1 MSSRSSRSSSS
12 RSSIKKYNFSNNN
25 NKRTLN
31 LVEEDD
37 EEEPEIL
44 EIKVIDNTIYLYSVI
59 TNELALNLNIAI
71 KELEKKLL
79 ILSIT
84 YNIPAPEI
92 IIRINSEGGD
102 VYAALS
108 IVDTIKNCKV
118 PIHTIIEGC
127 TASAST
133 MISTVAHKRSIM
145 ENAHMLIH
153 QMSSGFWGKF
163 AEFEDEMQNQNRFMT
178 TIKKIYKDHTNL
190 KGRTLDNCLSKDI
203 WWPAD
208 VCLKHGLV
216 DEIIK
221 PDSSF

>member
-1 MSSRSSRSSSS
+1 MSSRSSSS
-12 RSSIKKYNFSNNN
+12 RSSIKKYNFSKNN
-25 NKRTLN
+25 NKRLIN
-31 LVEEDD
+31 LVENEDD
-37 EEEPEIL
+37 EDETEIL
-44 EIKVIDNTIYLYSVI
+44 EIKVINNTIYLYSAI
-59 TNELALNLNIAI
+59 TNELALNLNTAI

-84 YNIPAPEI
+84 YNIPSPEI

-102 VYAALS
+102 VYAALA
-108 IVDTIKNCKV
+108 IIDTIKNCKV
-118 PIHTIIEGC
+118 PVHTIIEGC

-208 VCLKHGLV
+208 VCLRHGLV

-221 PDSSF
+221 PDSHS

>member
-1 MSSRSSRSSSS
+1 MPSATPYNLNMKR
-12 RSSIKKYNFSNNN
+12 YNFSN
-25 NKRTLN
+25 KKKFM
-31 LVEEDD
+31 EEEPD
-37 EEEPEIL
+37 EEEIDTCEV
-44 EIKVIDNTIYLYSVI
+44 KVIDNTIYLYSGI
-59 TNELALNLNIAI
+59 TNELALNINTEI
-71 KELEKKLL
+71 KTLEKKLL
-79 ILSIT
+79 VLSIT
-84 YNIPAPEI
+84 YDIPPPHI

-190 KGRTLDNCLSKDI
+190 KGRALDNCLSKDI

-208 VCLKHGLV
+208 VCLRHGLV

-221 PDSSF
+221 PVSHS